1 MRSIPVAK
9 AASELAAIVVKE
21 KVKPK
26 CVCAKCVCAKCGK
39 ESRFII
45 AGVCPECWEAD
56 E

>member
-1 MRSIPVAK
+1 MTP
-9 AASELAAIVVKE
+9 E

-26 CVCAKCVCAKCGK
+26 GVCAKCGK
-39 ESRFII
+39 ESRFTI